1 MRGKR
6 FTNRMG
12 KTVCLLMAALLLP
25 IGLFVPAS
33 AGTAD
38 DAIVIEGEAAHS
50 TNFSPGVQTAAGYS
64 GGKYAALLTNAQ
76 VPADGYL
83 AEYRVQAPKTGTYQ
97 LDIASTP
104 PSINWAS
111 PYDLKVNGG
120 SFARVGNAV
129 EYAQVNSTVRS
140 YHLNPVELTAGE
152 NTLTFRVTERRVQPD
167 QRYTM
172 FIDWIRLTPVPLQL
186 KEISFEAPL
195 GVFQAGA
202 SVRFAVYLNGAAAA
216 GDEISYAIKDYWGD
230 VVAEQ
235 TAEVS
240 AGQKSA
246 PIDLDAL
253 PVGHYTINAELSG
266 TNSRIT
272 GYFVVVAPLAGRPA
286 LSDTPFAMDTAASWL
301 VPGAKMDEFVSALKL
316 SGVTWI
322 RDRFR
327 WNDAVNPAS
336 GSYHFDADPS
346 RKFVQAISAAGIRIL
361 DMYASSP
368 SWTRD
373 GTGTLPTDLLA
384 AYRFA
389 HGSADYYGDQV
400 AAWEVWNEQNHG
412 FTTDSEPADQYA
424 AFLKAAA
431 IGYADSAAKP
441 MVSMGGLAYLPG
453 NYARLMLQNEI
464 FPYIDIYN
472 FHIHQQYQ
480 TDTPVIPYP
489 EGVVTHEQFKA
500 QFGGENKPMWVTEA
514 GLGIPAAPP
523 EELTAEAQRA
533 QARYAVTST
542 VTSLSQGADRQFIF
556 VTPPYQEGANF
567 WGLFSRAFTPY
578 ASYAAVS
585 AMTEA
590 MGRAEYAGHLQG
602 LPTGVTGQ
610 VFRDG
615 NDTVTVLWSNSPR
628 QVTLQG
634 DASEAVRTDLMGR
647 KATLVPSAGDGSYA
661 VAVGPDPVYV
671 RMQGEPEGLAAGAAR
686 QAAEREAG
694 AEPLTAAER
703 VVLSQRYPADVQANS
718 KKNGYVLQMDQ
729 PVTLSVEVYNLNDEP
744 MTGTI
749 EGQALGGWV
758 LGEASK
764 PVAIAPFSKAV
775 VTFTLSAGPH
785 VVANLSSPVRFQGK
799 FGDERTTSSVS
810 NVITLSE
817 VEIGDP
823 VPGAADPASWRLDLP
838 NAIAPVGT
846 GTVTAG
852 SAPGEVRFDYQFA
865 EGGDKWAYPFLNL
878 PAGTDYTD
886 ESGFAFYLYA
896 DSDIPDTTM
905 RIFINE
911 TSGARYFTQSGY
923 AIKQGWNQIRAPFS
937 DFSLFGGNDPVTRL
951 DLDQIAS
958 IQLGI
963 NTKLGDVPPFA
974 IKQFGVYR
982 LPIDAEAPVTTASLS
997 PEQPDGANGWYA
1009 SPVTVALQATDDVAG
1024 VAETVYSL
1032 NGGASWQ
1039 LYTAPLT
1046 FDTDGT
1052 YEFSFRS
1059 TDYVGNA
1066 EEPQSLSFRIDSTA
1080 PAIDPG
1086 SLAAFRHEVQ
1096 AQSGKQISTEAA
1108 GYLIRD
1114 AAWID
1119 SEE

>member
-6 FTNRMG
+6 FKKRTG
-12 KTVCLLMAALLLP
+12 PTVCLLMIVLLLP
-25 IGLFVPAS
+25 IGL
-33 AGTAD
+33 
-38 DAIVIEGEAAHS
+38 
-50 TNFSPGVQTAAGYS
+50 
-64 GGKYAALLTNAQ
+64 
-76 VPADGYL
+76 
-83 AEYRVQAPKTGTYQ
+83 
-97 LDIASTP
+97 
-104 PSINWAS
+104 
-111 PYDLKVNGG
+111 
-120 SFARVGNAV
+120 
-129 EYAQVNSTVRS
+129 
-140 YHLNPVELTAGE
+140 
-152 NTLTFRVTERRVQPD
+152 TFRVTQRREQPD

-172 FIDWIRLTPVPLQL
+172 FIDWLRLTPVPLQL
-186 KEISFEAPL
+186 KDLSFEAPL
-195 GVFQAGA
+195 GVFQAGTSA
-202 SVRFAVYLNGAAAA
+202 RFTVNLNGTAGA
-216 GDEISYAIKDYWGD
+216 GDEVFCTVRDYWGN
-230 VVAEQ
+230 VIAEQ
-235 TAEVS
+235 TTEVPV
-240 AGQKSA
+240 GEKSA
-246 PIDLDAL
+246 PIDLGAL
-253 PVGHYTINAELSG
+253 PAGHYTVNAELSG

-272 GYFVVVAPLAGRPA
+272 GYFAVVAPLAERPA

-301 VPGAKMDEFVSALKL
+301 VPGAKMDDFVSALKL

-336 GSYHFDADPS
+336 GTYHFDADPS
-346 RKFVQAISAAGIRIL
+346 KKFIQAISDAGIRIL
-361 DMYASSP
+361 DMYASAP
-368 SWTRD
+368 SWTRN

-389 HGSADYYGDQV
+389 HDSAEYYGDQV
-400 AAWEVWNEQNHG
+400 SAWEVWNEQNHG
-412 FTTDSEPADQYA
+412 FTADSEPADQYA

-431 IGYADSAAKP
+431 IGYADSTAKP

-489 EGVVTHEQFKA
+489 EGVVTHEQFKD

-523 EELTAEAQRA
+523 AELTAEAQRA

-585 AMTEA
+585 AMTDA
-590 MGRAEYAGHLQG
+590 MGRAQYAGHLQG
-602 LPTGVTGQ
+602 LPAGVTGY

-615 NDTVTVLWSNSPR
+615 TDTVSVLWSPSA
-628 QVTLQG
+628 QAVTLH
-634 DASEAVRTDLMGR
+634 AEAEEAELTDLMGR
-647 KATLVPSAGDGSYA
+647 KETLSPAAGGAAYS
-661 VAVGPDPVYV
+661 VEVGPDPVYV
-671 RMQGEPEGLAAGAAR
+671 RMQGEPDGLIAGEAAAGGP
-686 QAAEREAG
+686 EAG
-694 AEPLTAAER
+694 AGTAVRSLTAAER
-703 VVLSQRYPADVQANS
+703 VVLSQSYPADVKANS
-718 KKNGYVLQMDQ
+718 KKNGYILQPDQ
-729 PVTLSVEVYNLNDEP
+729 PVTLSVDVYNFNDQP

-758 LGEASK
+758 LSETSK
-764 PVAIAPFSKAV
+764 PVTVAPFGKAV

-785 VVANLSSPVRFQGK
+785 VTANLSSPVRFQGK
-799 FGDERTTSSVS
+799 FGDDRTSKSVA

-838 NAIAPVGT
+838 NAIAPVGL
-846 GTVTAG
+846 GTVTTG
-852 SAPGEVRFDYQFA
+852 SAPGEIRFDYQFA
-865 EGGDKWAYPFLNL
+865 DGGDKWAYPFLNL
-878 PAGTDYTD
+878 PAGIDYTA
-886 ESGFAFYLYA
+886 ESGIAFYLYA
-896 DSDIPDTTM
+896 DADIPDTTLRM
-905 RIFINE
+905 FINE

-963 NTKLGDVPPFA
+963 NTKLGDVPPFT

-982 LPIDAEAPVTTASLS
+982 LPIDAAAPVTTASLS
-997 PEQPDGANGWYA
+997 PEQPDGDDGWYA
-1009 SPVTVALQATDDVAG
+1009 SPVTVALQATDDVSG

-1032 NGGASWQ
+1032 NGGTSWQ

-1046 FDTDGT
+1046 FDTDGL
-1052 YEFSFRS
+1052 YDISYRS
-1059 TDYVGNA
+1059 TDFAGNV
-1066 EEPQSLSFRIDSTA
+1066 ELPQSISFRIDGTA
-1080 PAIDPG
+1080 PTVN
-1086 SLAAFRHEVQ
+1086 LAAYDGRTYSGAGDLALAISPADGLSGVDHNRTTTRLDGLEIAPGAAIPLYTLDPEAHTLTVDASDLAGNTATHAASFRKAATVEGLTGMVDRFTDQGWIDSQGIANSLLAKLKQGNLAALRHEVQ
-1096 AQSGKQISTEAA
+1096 AQSGKHISTEAA

-1114 AAWID
+1114 AEWID
-1119 SEE
+1119 SEG